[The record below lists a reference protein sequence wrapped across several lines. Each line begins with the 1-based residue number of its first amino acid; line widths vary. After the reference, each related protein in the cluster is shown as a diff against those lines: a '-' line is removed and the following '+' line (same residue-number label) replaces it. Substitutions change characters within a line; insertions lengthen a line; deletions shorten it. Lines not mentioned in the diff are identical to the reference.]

1 MGVSG
6 DNCCSDANRDR
17 SSPLLSFYPE
27 VAPIDACKLPSNALK
42 AHRKRPDAEKRA
54 ILGEIGCGKRDSE
67 STDVDSN
74 IFVKASFFANGF
86 TPYKQ
91 KCPLV
96 SGHFAASSGFACD
109 IW

>member
-6 DNCCSDANRDR
+6 DDCCSDANRDG
-17 SSPLLSFYPE
+17 SSPLLSFDPE
-27 VAPIDACKLPSNALK
+27 VAPIFACKLPSNAFK

-54 ILGEIGCGKRDSE
+54 ILGEIGCGERDAKSAG
-67 STDVDSN
+67 VDSN
-74 IFVKASFFANGF
+74 VFVRASFSANGF
-86 TPYKQ
+86 TLHKQ